1 MEQEILILKDQMKSL
16 MEKVSKLE
24 DKTNLVN
31 TFRITVNNKLNKK
44 DNKQEDDFLFR
55 VEKSNTIEFV
65 KKKIEEL
72 AKVPYEKQDL
82 VLYNN
87 SLYTELK
94 NELTLSDY
102 NINESSQIFLIN
114 NNKQV
119 LFSLLREN
127 GIDILLK
134 KKNFLTRQYKL
145 YYIDSLRN
153 QVSKKIKKLLY
164 TASIDGDTAEI
175 FHRKCDNQGP
185 LLYLITTKQNI
196 DFGIYVSRP
205 ICSDGQTKT
214 DSLQMVICPS
224 KKFAVKS
231 NNSNA
236 TYHCFPNTG
245 PQFHCMQ
252 INAPFLSSNC
262 CDIQSCSDFT
272 LPTYPS
278 GNSSYQIK
286 ELEVYQLEEI

>member
-1 MEQEILILKDQMKSL
+1 MEQEILILKDHMKSL

-24 DKTNLVN
+24 DKANLVN
-31 TFRITVNNKLNKK
+31 TFRITVKNQLNKQGK
-44 DNKQEDDFLFR
+44 QDKQEDDFLFR

-82 VLYNN
+82 VLYDN
-87 SLYTELK
+87 SFYIELK

-119 LFSLLREN
+119 LVSLLEEN
-127 GIDILLK
+127 NIACFSKSSLPK
-134 KKNFLTRQYKL
+134 QYKQ
-145 YYIDSLRN
+145 YYVNSLKN

-164 TASIDGDTAEI
+164 TASNDGDTAEI

-224 KKFAVKS
+224 KNFAVKS

-236 TYHCFPNTG
+236 TYHCYPNTG

-252 INAPFLSSNC
+252 INAPFLSSSC
-262 CDIQSCSDFT
+262 YDIQSCNDFT

>member
-31 TFRITVNNKLNKK
+31 TFRITVNNKLNKQ

-119 LFSLLREN
+119 LVSLLEEN
-127 GIDILLK
+127 NIACFSKSSLPK
-134 KKNFLTRQYKL
+134 QYKQ
-145 YYIDSLRN
+145 YYVNSLKN

-164 TASIDGDTAEI
+164 TASNDGDTAEI

-205 ICSDGQTKT
+205 ICSDGQSKT

-224 KKFAVKS
+224 KNFAVKS
-231 NNSNA
+231 NNGNA
-236 TYHCFPNTG
+236 TYHCYPNKG

-262 CDIQSCSDFT
+262 CDIQSCDDFT
-272 LPTYPS
+272 LPSYPS
-278 GNSSYQIK
+278 GDSSYQIK
-286 ELEVYQLEEI
+286 ELEVFQLEEL

>member
-1 MEQEILILKDQMKSL
+1 MEQEILILKDHMKSL

-24 DKTNLVN
+24 DKANLVN
-31 TFRITVNNKLNKK
+31 TFRITVKNQPNKHG
-44 DNKQEDDFLFR
+44 KQEDDFLFR

-87 SLYTELK
+87 SFYIELK

-153 QVSKKIKKLLY
+153 QVSKRIKKLLY

-236 TYHCFPNTG
+236 TYHCYPNTG

>member
-1 MEQEILILKDQMKSL
+1 M
-16 MEKVSKLE
+16 
-24 DKTNLVN
+24 
-31 TFRITVNNKLNKK
+31 
-44 DNKQEDDFLFR
+44 
-55 VEKSNTIEFV
+55 
-65 KKKIEEL
+65 
-72 AKVPYEKQDL
+72 
-82 VLYNN
+82 
-87 SLYTELK
+87 
-94 NELTLSDY
+94 
-102 NINESSQIFLIN
+102 
-114 NNKQV
+114 
-119 LFSLLREN
+119 
-127 GIDILLK
+127 
-134 KKNFLTRQYKL
+134 
-145 YYIDSLRN
+145 
-153 QVSKKIKKLLY
+153 
-164 TASIDGDTAEI
+164 
-175 FHRKCDNQGP
+175 
-185 LLYLITTKQNI
+185 ITTKQNI

-224 KKFAVKS
+224 KNFAVKS

-236 TYHCFPNTG
+236 TYHCYPNTG

>member
-1 MEQEILILKDQMKSL
+1 MEQEILILKDHMKSL

-24 DKTNLVN
+24 DKANLVN
-31 TFRITVNNKLNKK
+31 TFRITVKNQPNKHG
-44 DNKQEDDFLFR
+44 KQEDDFLFR

-87 SLYTELK
+87 SFYIELK

-153 QVSKKIKKLLY
+153 QVSKRIKKLLY

>member
-1 MEQEILILKDQMKSL
+1 MEQEILILKDHMKSL

-24 DKTNLVN
+24 DKANLVN
-31 TFRITVNNKLNKK
+31 TFRITVKNQPNKHG
-44 DNKQEDDFLFR
+44 KQEDDFLFR

-87 SLYTELK
+87 SFYIELK

-114 NNKQV
+114 NNKQF

-153 QVSKKIKKLLY
+153 QVSKRIKKLLY

>member
-1 MEQEILILKDQMKSL
+1 MEQEILILKDHMKSL

-24 DKTNLVN
+24 DKANLVN
-31 TFRITVNNKLNKK
+31 TFRITVKNQPNKHG
-44 DNKQEDDFLFR
+44 KQEDDFLFR

-87 SLYTELK
+87 SFYIELK

-262 CDIQSCSDFT
+262 CDIQSCDDFT
-272 LPTYPS
+272 LPSYPS
-278 GNSSYQIK
+278 GDSSYQIK
-286 ELEVYQLEEI
+286 ELEVFQLEEL